1 MIPNYASA
9 LILNNLV
16 KAYNITYKTVD
27 ISTSMLEYSIPL
39 INEDLNNR
47 LGYGL
52 SFIDANMSNLKNKIF
67 TLGKG
72 VCQSNLFSGPTEIP
86 DTTNNQFGYSTS
98 EILND
103 LTEIGDCI
111 VLGAAYLTFSQS
123 GFDIEFSLAKSST
136 DPTGETL
143 IFAKDISMSDIEN
156 ILEYST
162 DIVFPY
168 PTDNESTSLLLF
180 KFILD
185 VEKYYNEYKK
195 DRVFIIVKD
204 VRKPRGYLGLPQE
217 DAFVN
222 IVPRLIQGDRD
233 IQGLQAKELE
243 SVKLII
249 QKWIDLDS
257 WYPSF
262 SDYWNTAN
270 PGLPNEL
277 QNFIENE
284 LGISL

>member
-16 KAYNITYKTVD
+16 KAYNITNNTVD
-27 ISTSMLEYSIPL
+27 ISTSMLEYSMPL
-39 INEDLNNR
+39 VNENLDNK

-52 SFIDANMSNLKNKIF
+52 SFLDANISSLKNKIF

-72 VCQSNLFSGPTEIP
+72 VCQSNLFSGPAEIP
-86 DTTNNQFGYSTS
+86 DSTNNQFGYTTS
-98 EILND
+98 EILNG
-103 LTEIGDCI
+103 LTEIGNCI

-123 GFDIEFSLAKSST
+123 GFDIEFSLAKSAN
-136 DPTGETL
+136 DPTGDTI
-143 IFAKDISMSDIEN
+143 IFAKDISISDVEN

-162 DIVFPY
+162 DIVFPF
-168 PTDNESTSLLLF
+168 PTGNESTSLLLY

-204 VRKPRGYLGLPQE
+204 VRKPRGYLGIPQE
-217 DAFVN
+217 NAFTN

-233 IQGLQAKELE
+233 ILGLQAKELE
-243 SVKLII
+243 SVKLIV
-249 QKWIDLDS
+249 QKWIDLSS
-257 WYPSF
+257 WDPSF
-262 SDYWNTAN
+262 VDYWNTAN
-270 PGLPNEL
+270 PGLPSEL